1 MISKSAKPLVKEPV
15 KSGKPSKDVDE
26 IIELESLEGTA
37 YQDDSKKVA
46 IQKQD
51 SLDELD
57 KDLNDRVEMLQ
68 DDMDMADLIKD
79 FNDTEKMKKS
89 SMKGGKKKPEP
100 INK

>member
-46 IQKQD
+46 IQK
-51 SLDELD
+51 
-57 KDLNDRVEMLQ
+57 
-68 DDMDMADLIKD
+68 
-79 FNDTEKMKKS
+79 
-89 SMKGGKKKPEP
+89 
-100 INK
+100 